1 MRRRKRLEEFSWRRG
16 KSTCKSP
23 MVSVLHS
30 QGNMYRLASVL
41 CKVYKRDCL
50 ETLELFVSII
60 DSHYKILA
68 REGHY
73 YICVLDNLAEAVM
86 TGREQS

>member
-1 MRRRKRLEEFSWRRG
+1 MPCE
-16 KSTCKSP
+16 
-23 MVSVLHS
+23 
-30 QGNMYRLASVL
+30 
-41 CKVYKRDCL
+41 VYKRDCL
-50 ETLELFVSII
+50 ETLQLFVSIT

>member
-1 MRRRKRLEEFSWRRG
+1 
-16 KSTCKSP
+16 
-23 MVSVLHS
+23 
-30 QGNMYRLASVL
+30 MYRLASVL

-86 TGREQS
+86 TGREQRSKIINTKMHAIPSDKNQRH

>member
-1 MRRRKRLEEFSWRRG
+1 M
-16 KSTCKSP
+16 
-23 MVSVLHS
+23 
-30 QGNMYRLASVL
+30 
-41 CKVYKRDCL
+41 YKRDCL
-50 ETLELFVSII
+50 ETFEHFVSII

-73 YICVLDNLAEAVM
+73 YIYVLDNLAEAVM